1 MFSASTISLDG
12 MKVSPLS
19 LEDDKLPVND
29 DGMINLSRHVACVE
43 IDRELTISVITEYA
57 EREQIT
63 AEDETIFA
71 PREAGRSSAAFKVRS
86 CEMKVIVAWS
96 LVC

>member
-19 LEDDKLPVND
+19 LEDDKLPDD
-29 DGMINLSRHVACVE
+29 DGTINLSRHVACVE

>member
-1 MFSASTISLDG
+1 

-19 LEDDKLPVND
+19 LEDDKLPDD
-29 DGMINLSRHVACVE
+29 DGTINLSRHVACVE
-43 IDRELTISVITEYA
+43 IDRELTISVITVYA
-57 EREQIT
+57 DR
-63 AEDETIFA
+63 ETIFA